1 MQVKTCDWTS
11 TFAFHF
17 EKGITVF
24 GFYRLICLHALLLIL
39 QPSVW
44 KVWRKTHMPNT
55 NCSSSK
61 QFFKKVCYY
70 QHTRK
75 KNAAFPFQ
83 HISNHLARI
92 KQNQQLFPLYVE
104 LSHQDKKRCSQ
115 NSSREYRACI
125 TNKIDDLL
133 SKNPYKKLQTTSV
146 SYEYRQKTIG
156 HSLFI
161 FSSKPFRLATFYSH

>member
-1 MQVKTCDWTS
+1 MCSTSKNAPLSRFSLSLIVSFICMRCYCSCNPACKRSGVKLTRRTL
-11 TFAFHF
+11 TA
-17 EKGITVF
+17 I
-24 GFYRLICLHALLLIL
+24 
-39 QPSVW
+39 PP
-44 KVWRKTHMPNT
+44 KVVKVAVN
-55 NCSSSK
+55 NSSK
-61 QFFKKVCYY
+61 MFTIISIQE
-70 QHTRK
+70 K